1 MKLYDDSNSR
11 RGLHA
16 LIMLMHIVTVAAC
29 VLFLGHI
36 FGSRFSMDGSSM
48 APQIE
53 DEEVVLINRAVY
65 VIRDPERFEPVLFET
80 ENGKR
85 TIKRV
90 IGLPGETVKIVEGVI
105 YINDAPLDLPDYM
118 IPLANSTSSSAGAV
132 TLPGD
137 SYYVLGD
144 NPQFSEDSRSP
155 TIGLIKKKDMIGKP
169 WSVILPI
176 KKARFIP

>member
-1 MKLYDDSNSR
+1 MKLYDETNSR
-11 RGLHA
+11 RGLHM
-16 LIMLMHIVTVAAC
+16 LIILMHIVTVGAC

-36 FGSRFSMDGSSM
+36 FGSRFSMVGSSM

-65 VIRDPERFEPVLFET
+65 MIRDPERFDPILFEM
-80 ENGKR
+80 ESGKR

-90 IGLPGETVKIVEGVI
+90 VGLPGETVKIVDGVI
-105 YINDAPLDLPDYM
+105 YVNDAPLALPEYM
-118 IPLANSTSSSAGAV
+118 IPLASTVSSSSGAV

-144 NPQFSEDSRSP
+144 NPQFSEDSRNKAV
-155 TIGLIKKKDMIGKP
+155 GLITKKQIIGKP
-169 WSVILPI
+169 WSVILPF

>member
-1 MKLYDDSNSR
+1 MKLYDEKDSR
-11 RGLHA
+11 RGLHM
-16 LIMLMHIVTVAAC
+16 LIVLMHIVTVGAC

-36 FGSRFSMDGSSM
+36 FGSRFSMVGSSM

-65 VIRDPERFEPVLFET
+65 MIRDPERFDPILFET
-80 ENGKR
+80 ESGKR

-90 IGLPGETVKIVEGVI
+90 IGLPGETVKIVDGVI
-105 YINDAPLDLPDYM
+105 YVDGSPLTLPSYM
-118 IPLANSTSSSAGAV
+118 IPLASTIRSSSGAV

-144 NPQFSEDSRSP
+144 NPQFSEDSRNQAV
-155 TIGLIKKKDMIGKP
+155 GLITKKQIIGKP
-169 WSVILPI
+169 WSVILPL